1 MKIVRRKGYGL
12 ALKPE
17 FDTVV
22 VHKWKPISTRDN
34 AVLPWGCVIESPYNN
49 VVNKSEAIKLLSNK
63 PKFRNLLS
71 TSDVRVP
78 LTFYNAKD
86 AMQYLESEKHLRLI
100 GRPRYHFAA
109 RNFQVCSDVKDVL
122 KSGREGCVYWQEL
135 LPKEREF
142 RIFVAFGRVWA
153 FMEKFVDD
161 MTQPA
166 WNHSKGAHFEIV
178 SKRDWISRVCW
189 MSLESQR
196 LSGIDIAAFDVI
208 LSNGKFYMLEGN
220 TAPAI
225 TGPYKINRFKQI
237 LDWVDNEYDSGKIPE
252 HFPIPDRNTIGYRHY
267 SLFEELLD
275 GD

>member
-1 MKIVRRKGYGL
+1 MKIIRRKGYGL

-17 FDTVV
+17 FDTIIINR
-22 VHKWKPISTRDN
+22 WKPISTKDV
-34 AVLPWGCVIESPYNN
+34 AVLPWGCVIESHYNN

-63 PKFRNLLS
+63 PKFRKLLS

-78 LTFYNAKD
+78 LTFYNGDD
-86 AMQYLESEKHLRLI
+86 ASLFILKNPNVRLV

-109 RNFQVCSDVKDVL
+109 RNFHVCDNPAHVL
-122 KSGREGCVYWQEL
+122 KSIIYGDVYWQEL

-161 MTQPA
+161 KAQPA
-166 WNHSKGAHFEIV
+166 WNHSQGAHFEIV
-178 SKRDWISRVCW
+178 SKKDWISKVCW

-225 TGPYKINRFKQI
+225 TGPYKLNKFKHI
-237 LDWVDNEYDSGKIPE
+237 LDWVDLTFQKTGKIPE
-252 HFPIPDRNTIGYRHY
+252 HSFVPNKNVVGYRNY
-267 SLFEELLD
+267 LLPEVLY
-275 GD
+275 GN